1 MGFLKTFGN
10 IAGKI
15 IGSTVGGGIEVV
27 GNYLDSNFIKEV
39 GQGVYQSTVASTET
53 LATLADGVV
62 TAVHG
67 VATDDEQKIASGFSD
82 VENAVKSTAI
92 GVGRT
97 LGYTATSVGE
107 VFNGLANNDLEMAG
121 RGAKK
126 VAKVIAVGTL
136 AVGIGDI
143 LILGDTIIPDVEIIN
158 ESLVMEAEI
167 FDNPSDMSEMDVVLY
182 EDVSEVNALEEVS
195 NFTNDVDYVQPHW
208 VSGYERNGTYI
219 EGYWR
224 DGDGNTSEN
233 LTSEQGGGY
242 FRSNSST

>member
-1 MGFLKTFGN
+1 M
-10 IAGKI
+10 AGLAACI
-15 IGSTVGGGIEVV
+15 VVSPDLSLMEQPARSLASCRWGEVLRLV
-27 GNYLDSNFIKEV
+27 LYLQSAQTRIPQHSWPMMMQRLMAKV
-39 GQGVYQSTVASTET
+39 RYQVPHWLRSWWS
-53 LATLADGVV
+53 
-62 TAVHG
+62 
-67 VATDDEQKIASGFSD
+67 
-82 VENAVKSTAI
+82 

-143 LILGDTIIPDVEIIN
+143 LILGDTIIPDVEIVN
-158 ESLVMEAEI
+158 EFLVMEAEI
-167 FDNPSDMSEMDVVLY
+167 FNNPSDMSEMDVVLY
-182 EDVSEVNALEEVS
+182 EDVSEVNSLEEVS